1 MKKGLLLGLTLTLVT
16 TVFAGC
22 SKNGDAGSAS
32 TPAPGSSASAT
43 KTPGKPQ
50 KVRVSVWDRSNSPDG
65 TKITDSVIVKWIQEN
80 ALKEDNLEVEYV
92 PLPRS
97 QETEKLNVWMAS
109 GEAPDIII
117 TYNADL
123 VFQYAEQ
130 GGVWQLDELLDKYG
144 ADINKLIKPALDT
157 AGTYKGKRYAI
168 PAFRMSQAAGPS
180 MKIRQDWL
188 DKLGL
193 KAPTTLDELYTVL
206 KAFKEKDPGGVG
218 KENVVPWAIPAINQ
232 SAKGFFFGP
241 MWGAGVNSE
250 GPGIDLY
257 MPTGNLVSGQFH
269 SSIDTQQGKEFFAFM
284 NKLYKE
290 GLISKEFVT
299 DVNSQKY
306 TQQYTSGQAGFVDS
320 NDDPWSLTVNTRK
333 TVPTAKWVTVMP
345 FKRSDGSQYMQKAS
359 SYGLFNMVPKTT
371 KNPEAAVKFLNFLAK
386 HINVVQSGIEGT
398 HYKVENGL
406 RLPIDP
412 DKNAKE
418 IGWYLGDLNL
428 LTQGY
433 MGPPT
438 KEQLLKMNTNPEY
451 AELLTPFY
459 EQFEKYGKEAPF
471 IDSPRPVAQKNIVNL
486 TKYGYEALSKA
497 IIASDFEKEWTNTL
511 DGWVKLGGRDYDKE
525 ISEKLAEMKK
535 K

>member
-1 MKKGLLLGLTLTLVT
+1 MKKGLKLCLVLTMVT
-16 TVFAGC
+16 TIFAGC
-22 SKNGDAGSAS
+22 SKSNDAATSTTVGTTPQATTKAS
-32 TPAPGSSASAT
+32 E
-43 KTPGKPQ
+43 KPQ
-50 KVRVSVWDRSNSPDG
+50 KVRVSVWDRSNAPDG
-65 TKITDSVIVKWIQEN
+65 TKITDSVLVKWIQEN
-80 ALKEDNLEVEYV
+80 ALKEDNLDVEYV
-92 PLPRS
+92 ALPRS

-109 GEAPDIII
+109 GEAPDIVI

-144 ADINKLIKPALDT
+144 PDIKKLIKPALDT

-168 PAFRMSQAAGPS
+168 PAQRMNQDVGSS

-188 DKLGL
+188 DKLGM
-193 KAPTTLDELYTVL
+193 KAPTTLDELYTTL

-218 KENVVPWAIPAINQ
+218 KDNVVPWAIPAINQ
-232 SAKGFFFGP
+232 GAKAFFFGP
-241 MWGAGVNSE
+241 MFAAGVNND
-250 GPGIDLY
+250 GPAYDLY
-257 MPTGNLVSGQFH
+257 MPNGNLVNGQFH
-269 SSIDTQQGKEFFAFM
+269 SAMDTPEGKEYFTFM
-284 NKLYKE
+284 NKVYKE

-320 NDDPWSLTVNTRK
+320 NDDPWTLNTATRK
-333 TVPTAKWVTVMP
+333 TVPTAKWVTLAP
-345 FKRSDGSQYMQKAS
+345 LKRKDGSQNMPKAAIF
-359 SYGLFNMVPKTT
+359 GLFNMIPKTT
-371 KNPEAAVKFLNFLAK
+371 KNPESAVKFLNFMAK
-386 HINVVQSGIEGT
+386 HINVVQSGIEGV
-398 HYKVENGL
+398 HYKVDGGL
-406 RLPIDP
+406 RLPIDA

-418 IGWYLGDLNL
+418 INWYVGDLNL

-433 MGPPT
+433 MGAPT
-438 KEQLLKMNTNPEY
+438 KEQLLKQAPTTPEY
-451 AELLTPFY
+451 AELLAPHY
-459 EQFEKYGKEAPF
+459 DQFEKFGKTTPF

-497 IIASDFEKEWTNTL
+497 IIATDFEKEWASTV

-525 ISEKLAEMKK
+525 ASDKIAEMKK